1 MAPPFV
7 YAPSSGAGTCQDAA
21 IKAAFDGD
29 LRRLRGIVK
38 SLDDPRV
45 IFSFDMGGG
54 IGVLHIAAV
63 GGHLEVCKYLVEE
76 LGGDV
81 NAPAPGIGDFAGVTP
96 FMSSAQSGDVST
108 VKYLLD
114 HGGDLTKSD
123 AKGRTVLHHAA
134 CIGSCTVTEFLL
146 SKGVPVDIDCGRG
159 TPLHQ
164 AATNEQDKTVKI
176 LLEHHADPNATVVGI
191 GTALMGALLYRS
203 LKCMKLL
210 IKGGADVNRGSSLP
224 MTPLVFTTGWGGYTN
239 FVKFLLKAGADPNI
253 PDAYGNLPIELAAIR
268 DCMEEVEMLF
278 PLTSPIPT
286 IPNWSIDGIISHAKF
301 ESAKPLDGRQLEQTK
316 ATLKAHADHL
326 FRLKDYK
333 VASKAY
339 GVAIDVAPSATLYA
353 NRSLCKLLLDD
364 GEGALSD
371 ALRCRMLRPNWVK
384 ACYRQ
389 AAAHMLLKEYK
400 QACDALLDAQKLDPG
415 NVEVERELRK
425 ARELMKAHGEADK

>member
-1 MAPPFV
+1 
-7 YAPSSGAGTCQDAA
+7 
-21 IKAAFDGD
+21 
-29 LRRLRGIVK
+29 
-38 SLDDPRV
+38 
-45 IFSFDMGGG
+45 
-54 IGVLHIAAV
+54 
-63 GGHLEVCKYLVEE
+63 
-76 LGGDV
+76 
-81 NAPAPGIGDFAGVTP
+81 
-96 FMSSAQSGDVST
+96 MSSAQSGDVST

-146 SKGVPVDIDCGRG
+146 SKGVAVDIDCGRG

-176 LLEHHADPNATVVGI
+176 LLEHHAD
-191 GTALMGALLYRS
+191 
-203 LKCMKLL
+203 
-210 IKGGADVNRGSSLP
+210 GGADVNRGSSLP

-239 FVKFLLKAGADPNI
+239 FVKFLSKAGADPNI
-253 PDAYGNLPIELAAIR
+253 PDAYGNLPIELAAKR

-301 ESAKPLDGRQLEQTK
+301 ESAKPLDRRQLEQTK

-326 FRLKDYK
+326 FSLKDYK

-339 GVAIDVAPSATLYA
+339 GVSIDVAPSATLYA

-389 AAAHMLLKEYK
+389 AAAHKLLKEYK
-400 QACDALLDAQKLDPG
+400 QACDALLDA
-415 NVEVERELRK
+415 
-425 ARELMKAHGEADK
+425 